1 VARQASTPTPSPTP
15 ALEPAGFFAWRTPLL
30 PFDELLAWSEGVSAP
45 SAERATLG
53 AALAS
58 DRRLLRER
66 LRAAVTRPEV
76 REALYIASRSLD
88 ESLATWLAE
97 PESERGQKVE
107 RTLVRYFSRMAS
119 RATPFGLFAGC
130 SLGSVGATT
139 ELVVDAR
146 TRYRRNTRLD
156 GDYLATL
163 TDALGGDAG
172 WRRAATF
179 RPSSSLYRAAGRL
192 RYAKA
197 RLDGKLRS
205 YSLVAVEPSAA
216 IDDTLSRAESG
227 SRLDPLIDALVGDD
241 ITRDEAAE
249 FVNALVD
256 EQILVSDLVPQVTG
270 AEPIHDLIAQLSIA
284 SGDGGDGG
292 TRPVAERLA
301 EVRRAL
307 AELDATP
314 LGAPPARYEE
324 IATILDALPVEVD
337 RSRLFQVDMVKPAAA
352 ATLGPE
358 PIAELLRGVALL
370 HRLAPPNDPLANF
383 RQAFQHR
390 YEAREVPL
398 TDVLDEESGIG
409 FERSEAPT
417 AEDAPLLDGLVF
429 PGGVVEEKAPV
440 TPRLTLLLS
449 KLATAWRSG
458 ALSIELEEADLE
470 TLAAKEPPPLPDSMA
485 AMATLSAA
493 SPEALARGR
502 FELHLHGVFGPS
514 GANFLGRF
522 CHRDPAL
529 TAEVL
534 AHLRAEEAARPDAV
548 FAEIV
553 HLPEGRIGN
562 VLLRP
567 LLRRYEIPFLGR
579 SGAPLEQQI
588 AVTDLLV
595 SVVGQRVI
603 LRSRRLG
610 REVIP
615 RLTTAHNFSSPGNLG
630 VYRFLCA
637 LQFQQVASLAWR
649 WDALATAPFLPRVT
663 AGRLVLSLASWRLDK
678 TQLTRL
684 ADARGDDRFAAVRAL
699 RETLRLPRWVSIA
712 DGDNVL
718 PVDLDNALAV
728 DNLVELVRAR
738 PAARL
743 TEVFPQPDALLAR
756 GPEGRFAHELVVPL
770 LRRAAAPATVVP
782 TPPTPRATTHPSTL
796 PRTRLPGSEWLFV
809 KLYTGAATAD
819 QLLVEMVAPLVA
831 ALKQSTPSPIDGWF
845 FLRYG
850 DPDWHVRLRFS
861 GQPQRLREEVLPRL
875 AAAAEQSFAGERL
888 WKLQIDTYERELD
901 RYGGDVGMQL
911 SEALFAADS
920 DAVLGIVETL
930 SGDAGADARWRLA
943 LRGMDQLL
951 DDLGFTVADK
961 HALLT
966 QLRAGFGA
974 ELHADSGFEKQLGDR
989 FRKERL
995 ALEGLLDRAQDEAS
1009 DFAPGLALFAER
1021 SRVLAPVVAELRAAA
1036 AAGQLTASL
1045 PELAGSYLHMHAN
1058 RLLRSA
1064 ARAQELVLYDFLE
1077 RLYRSQ
1083 LARARRR

>member
-1 VARQASTPTPSPTP
+1 MARQASTPTASPSTTIEPT
-15 ALEPAGFFAWRTPLL
+15 GFFAWRTPLL

-97 PESERGQKVE
+97 PDSERGQKVE

-119 RATPFGLFAGC
+119 RATPFGLFGGC
-130 SLGSVGATT
+130 SLGKVGATT
-139 ELVVDAR
+139 ELAVEAR

-163 TDALGGDAG
+163 TGALGGDAG

-192 RYAKA
+192 RFAQV

-205 YSLVAVEPSAA
+205 YDLVAVEPSAA
-216 IDDTLSRAESG
+216 IEETLARAQSG
-227 SRLDPLIDALVGDD
+227 SRLDELIDALVSDD

-249 FVNALVD
+249 FVNALID
-256 EQILVSDLVPQVTG
+256 AQILVSDLVPQVTG
-270 AEPIHDLIAQLSIA
+270 AEPIHDLVAQLST
-284 SGDGGDGG
+284 DGG
-292 TRPVAERLA
+292 TRPLADRLD

-337 RSRLFQVDMVKPAAA
+337 RSRLFQVDLVKPAAA

-358 PIAELLRGVALL
+358 PIAELVRGVALL

-390 YEAREVPL
+390 YEEREVPL
-398 TDVLDEESGIG
+398 TEVLDEESGIG
-409 FERSEAPT
+409 FERSDAPT
-417 AEDAPLLDGLVF
+417 AEGAPLLDGLVF
-429 PGGVVEEKAPV
+429 PRGAGEEMAPV

-449 KLATAWRSG
+449 KLATAWRTG
-458 ALSIELEEADLE
+458 ALSIDLDEADLE
-470 TLAAKEPPPLPDSMA
+470 ALAAKAPPPLPDSVTA
-485 AMATLSAA
+485 KATLSAA
-493 SPEALARGR
+493 SPDALAQGR
-502 FELHLHGVFGPS
+502 FELYLQAVHPS
-514 GANFLGRF
+514 GAIFLGRF

-534 AHLRAEEAARPDAV
+534 AHLRAEEAARSDAV

-567 LLRRYEIPFLGR
+567 RLRRYEIPFLGR

-595 SVVGQRVI
+595 SVVGERVI

-615 RLTTAHNFSSPGNLG
+615 RLTTAHNFSSPQNLG

-637 LQFQQVASLAWR
+637 LQFQQVATPVWR
-649 WDALATAPFLPRVT
+649 WGPLASAPFLPRVT

-678 TQLTRL
+678 TQLLRL
-684 ADARGDDRFAAVRAL
+684 ADARGDERFAAVRAL

-718 PVDLDNALAV
+718 PIDLDNALAV

-738 PAARL
+738 PAASL
-743 TEVFPQPDALLAR
+743 TEVFPQPEALLAR
-756 GPEGRFAHELVVPL
+756 GPEGRFAHELIVPL
-770 LRRAAAPATVVP
+770 LRRAAAPATVAP
-782 TPPTPRATTHPSTL
+782 TPPTPRATRRPSTL

-819 QLLVEMVAPLVA
+819 QLLVEVVAPLVA
-831 ALKQSTPSPIDGWF
+831 TLKQSSPSPIDRWF

-861 GQPQRLREEVLPRL
+861 GPPQRLREEVLPRL
-875 AAAAEQSFAGERL
+875 LAAAEQSLAGERL

-951 DDLGFTVADK
+951 DDLGFTLADK

-974 ELHADSGFEKQLGDR
+974 ELHADTAFEKQLGDR

-995 ALEGLLDRAQDEAS
+995 ALEGLLDRTQDEVS
-1009 DFAPGLALFAER
+1009 DFLPGLALFAER
-1021 SRVLAPVVAELRAAA
+1021 SRVLAPIAAELRTAA

-1045 PELAGSYLHMHAN
+1045 PALAGSYLHMHAN